1 MTSVLEILVAIS
13 LAAVL
18 LIVSYGVWN
27 MSRTGA
33 EARTRSNKLMRLRVL
48 VQFMA
53 VVMIMLLFFL
63 GGQKPW

>member
-1 MTSVLEILVAIS
+1 MTSILEIFVAIA

-18 LIVSYGVWN
+18 LIVGYGVWN

-53 VVMIMLLFFL
+53 VVMLMLLFFL
-63 GGQKPW
+63 GGEKPW